1 MSLYDD
7 IEMEKAAASGWASSI
22 KLMPSQMAFKK
33 ASFAGTRRDQRRGNT
48 KLAPVINLKSRRDD
62 DESSSPPMPSA
73 TTVTTQLLLAAAGRG
88 PLPHTDPP
96 LGVGSGVS
104 GSIGPLDPEWKFT
117 NEYHPLWPN
126 DYEKVVREM
135 RERRDKEEAEK
146 RQQEREERERKWRG
160 LLIVSWGRV
169 VKAPDREL
177 GCCGAGSVSYTHL
190 RISGGSGGGDV
201 STSASTAAG
210 VSSDLLKNPS
220 KVAVLRVSILVS
232 WHQGQYPGTRVSIL
246 TPGSV
251 SWHQDQYH
259 GTKASILAP
268 GQYPGIL
275 APGQVSILAPGSV
288 SWYQGQYP
296 DTRVCILVPGSVSWH
311 QGQYPGTREGQGL
324 GKSEQGIVRALEV
337 EKTSKRGG
345 RIVAEEGGPPPPSP
359 PHSDGLPIMGAPETV
374 IDLNGR
380 FFGGRQVAAGFYD
393 HDNFKAFKLNE
404 PIT

>member
-160 LLIVSWGRV
+160 QSNVSLSSDSGFSARPRDSDSEGEEDD
-169 VKAPDREL
+169 KPKRP
-177 GCCGAGSVSYTHL
+177 GGAG
-190 RISGGSGGGDV
+190 
-201 STSASTAAG
+201 AAI
-210 VSSDLLKNPS
+210 
-220 KVAVLRVSILVS
+220 A
-232 WHQGQYPGTRVSIL
+232 
-246 TPGSV
+246 
-251 SWHQDQYH
+251 
-259 GTKASILAP
+259 
-268 GQYPGIL
+268 
-275 APGQVSILAPGSV
+275 
-288 SWYQGQYP
+288 
-296 DTRVCILVPGSVSWH
+296 
-311 QGQYPGTREGQGL
+311 
-324 GKSEQGIVRALEV
+324 
-337 EKTSKRGG
+337 
-345 RIVAEEGGPPPPSP
+345 PPS
-359 PHSDGLPIMGAPETV
+359 SLDADAAPV
-374 IDLNGR
+374 
-380 FFGGRQVAAGFYD
+380 
-393 HDNFKAFKLNE
+393 
-404 PIT
+404 